1 MSAFKEMVT
10 EDMDDVFLNPEEFAE
25 EHDLNGTVCTCIVE
39 SPTTEERF
47 EKGKDYDGQ
56 DAMHGLTAIIHVKK
70 SDIEEMPSEG
80 QSFSLD
86 GSYSLVD
93 SCTEHTGM
101 LTIKLKENTA
111 GVSGAGGW

>member
-10 EDMDDVFLNPEEFAE
+10 EDMDDVFLNPEEFAD
-25 EHDLNGTVCTCIVE
+25 EHDLNGALCNCIVE

-93 SCTEHTGM
+93 SCTEHMGM

>member
-25 EHDLNGTVCTCIVE
+25 EHDLNGTLCNCIVE

-47 EKGKDYDGQ
+47 KKGKDYDGQ

-93 SCTEHTGM
+93 SCTEHMGM

-111 GVSGAGGW
+111 GIRGVGGW